1 MRQARSLLR
10 SFWAASLHTPDYA
23 LACIMGLDS
32 HPLPYLDTNVT
43 FQQFDE
49 FNDAFDVK
57 EGDGMYLAPD
67 ERLVLW

>member
-1 MRQARSLLR
+1 MTGTREHCR
-10 SFWAASLHTPDYA
+10 LHQTE
-23 LACIMGLDS
+23 INGGTES
-32 HPLPYLDTNVT
+32 IYLDTNVT

>member
-1 MRQARSLLR
+1 
-10 SFWAASLHTPDYA
+10 
-23 LACIMGLDS
+23 MGLDS